1 MQSSGYL
8 VPPSVD
14 PSQENLWVE
23 TWKRIDRFLPE
34 LKNELAPEEP
44 QVEKAEEAVNEK
56 GAVEQSAEQT
66 PEQPGAE
73 KEEAEEK
80 AAA

>member
-14 PSQENLWVE
+14 ADQEKLWVE

-34 LKNELAPEEP
+34 LKSELAPEEP
-44 QVEKAEEAVNEK
+44 QIGKTEENN
-56 GAVEQSAEQT
+56 AVEETTAQA
-66 PEQPGAE
+66 PEQP
-73 KEEAEEK
+73 EAEEK
-80 AAA
+80 KEKEVEEAAA